1 MLTTFLFS
9 LLCAFAPTEAVS
21 AASDTTKF
29 YFIDHEKIDA
39 ADFNGSQL
47 VGKKI
52 VAYTVDTLKAVSVD
66 EGFSIRQGEDRV
78 IIMHIIRTEEGPKQ
92 PDKMENHI
100 VYLQNEEPLY
110 VVDGVVVAAKEV
122 KKMDMQTVES
132 ISILKGPR
140 AIGKYGQAAKYG
152 AVIIQTKKASK
163 KPE

>member
-29 YFIDHEKIDA
+29 YFIDYEKIDA

>member
-21 AASDTTKF
+21 AAPDTTRY
-29 YFIDHEKIDA
+29 YFIDYEKIDA

-52 VAYTVDTLKAVSVD
+52 VAYTVDTIKAVSLNKD
-66 EGFSIRQGEDRV
+66 LSIQPGGDRV
-78 IIMHIIRTEEGPKQ
+78 VIIHNIQTEKGPKV
-92 PDKMENHI
+92 PDNLEDHVFVRGNGD
-100 VYLQNEEPLY
+100 PLY
-110 VVDGVVVAAKEV
+110 IVDDVAVAADEV

-132 ISILKGPR
+132 ISVLK
-140 AIGKYGQAAKYG
+140 AKQAVAHYGLAARHG
-152 AVIIQTKKASK
+152 VVIIHTKKASK